1 VDPRTMGIGPV
12 PAARRALER
21 AGLTLDDMDLVEV
34 NEAFAA
40 QYLAVEQELGLDR
53 ERTNVD
59 GGAVALGH
67 PLGASGARITLHLLH
82 ALRRRGGRYGL
93 GAACIGGGQ
102 GISVTMEIL
111 VIGLGVAVVYSFL
124 SLRVL
129 KQYERGVAFFLGRYW
144 GTKGPGVVFLPALF
158 AGQKRVSLRIVALDI
173 PPQDVI
179 TRDNVSVKVNA
190 VLYMRVGD
198 PAKAVIEIEDYLYAT
213 SQLAQTTL
221 RSVLGEVELDEL
233 LSDREKINAVL
244 KKIIDERTDPWGIE
258 VSAVEVKDV
267 DLPDQMKRAMA
278 RQAEA
283 ERERRAKV
291 IAAQGE
297 LQASETLAQAA
308 HTLAKEPTSL
318 QLRYLQTVTEIA
330 AENNST
336 TIFPVPI
343 ELFRPFLQAA
353 SKPAQPKEKGEPE
366 TPALSAGEL
375 SSLMSQ
381 LRIGAARTSQE

>member
-1 VDPRTMGIGPV
+1 MEVLLG
-12 PAARRALER
+12 
-21 AGLTLDDMDLVEV
+21 GL
-34 NEAFAA
+34 A
-40 QYLAVEQELGLDR
+40 
-53 ERTNVD
+53 
-59 GGAVALGH
+59 
-67 PLGASGARITLHLLH
+67 
-82 ALRRRGGRYGL
+82 
-93 GAACIGGGQ
+93 
-102 GISVTMEIL
+102 
-111 VIGLGVAVVYSFL
+111 VAVVYSFL

-129 KQYERGVAFFLGRYW
+129 RQYERGVTFFLGRFW
-144 GTKGPGVVFLPALF
+144 GTKGPGVIFLPAGF
-158 AGQKRVSLRIVALDI
+158 ANQKRVSLRIVALDI

-233 LSDREKINAVL
+233 LADREKINAVL
-244 KKIIDERTDPWGIE
+244 KRIIDMRTDPWGIE

-308 HTLAKEPTSL
+308 RTLASEPTSL
-318 QLRYLQTVTEIA
+318 QLRYLQTVSEIA
-330 AENNST
+330 TENNST
-336 TIFPVPI
+336 TIFPIPI

-353 SKPAQPKEKGEPE
+353 QATQASPAARPAEALEPGEPP

-375 SSLMSQ
+375 STLMSQ
-381 LRIGAARTSQE
+381 LRIGAARGPSQD

>member
-1 VDPRTMGIGPV
+1 MN
-12 PAARRALER
+12 L
-21 AGLTLDDMDLVEV
+21 M
-34 NEAFAA
+34 
-40 QYLAVEQELGLDR
+40 
-53 ERTNVD
+53 
-59 GGAVALGH
+59 
-67 PLGASGARITLHLLH
+67 LGALAAVLL
-82 ALRRRGGRYGL
+82 
-93 GAACIGGGQ
+93 
-102 GISVTMEIL
+102 
-111 VIGLGVAVVYSFL
+111 YSFA

-129 KQYERGVAFFLGRYW
+129 RQYERGVSFFLGKYW
-144 GTKGPGVVFLPALF
+144 GTKGPGLFFLPVGLAHL
-158 AGQKRVSLRIVALDI
+158 KRVSLRTVALDI

-190 VLYMRVGD
+190 VLYMKVSD
-198 PAKAVIEIEDYLYAT
+198 PARAIIEIEDYLYAT

-244 KKIIDERTDPWGIE
+244 KKIIDERTEEWGIA

-291 IAAQGE
+291 INAQGE

-308 HTLAKEPTSL
+308 RTLAQEPSAI

-336 TIFPVPI
+336 TIFPLPI
-343 ELFRPFLQAA
+343 DLIRPFMQMADRALAA
-353 SKPAQPKEKGEPE
+353 SAKPGAL
-366 TPALSAGEL
+366 PAPDPLSALPQIQPATAKRPATE
-375 SSLMSQ
+375 
-381 LRIGAARTSQE
+381 

>member
-1 VDPRTMGIGPV
+1 
-12 PAARRALER
+12 
-21 AGLTLDDMDLVEV
+21 MDLMLG
-34 NEAFAA
+34 A
-40 QYLAVEQELGLDR
+40 LAV
-53 ERTNVD
+53 V
-59 GGAVALGH
+59 
-67 PLGASGARITLHLLH
+67 LL
-82 ALRRRGGRYGL
+82 
-93 GAACIGGGQ
+93 
-102 GISVTMEIL
+102 
-111 VIGLGVAVVYSFL
+111 YSFA

-129 KQYERGVAFFLGRYW
+129 RQYERGVSFFLGKYW
-144 GTKGPGVVFLPALF
+144 GTKGPGLFFLPVGLAHL
-158 AGQKRVSLRIVALDI
+158 KRVSLRTVALDI

-190 VLYMRVGD
+190 VLYMKVSD
-198 PAKAVIEIEDYLYAT
+198 PARAIIEIEDYLYAT

-244 KKIIDERTDPWGIE
+244 KKIIDERTDEWGIA

-291 IAAQGE
+291 INAQGE

-308 HTLAKEPTSL
+308 RTLAQEPSAI

-336 TIFPVPI
+336 TIFPLPI
-343 ELFRPFLQAA
+343 DLIRPFMQMADRALA
-353 SKPAQPKEKGEPE
+353 SSAKPGAL
-366 TPALSAGEL
+366 PAPDPLSALPQVQPAMAKRPATE
-375 SSLMSQ
+375 
-381 LRIGAARTSQE
+381 

>member
-1 VDPRTMGIGPV
+1 MELLLP
-12 PAARRALER
+12 L
-21 AGLTLDDMDLVEV
+21 L
-34 NEAFAA
+34 
-40 QYLAVEQELGLDR
+40 LA
-53 ERTNVD
+53 
-59 GGAVALGH
+59 AVA
-67 PLGASGARITLHLLH
+67 
-82 ALRRRGGRYGL
+82 
-93 GAACIGGGQ
+93 
-102 GISVTMEIL
+102 
-111 VIGLGVAVVYSFL
+111 YSFV
-124 SLRVL
+124 SLRVIR
-129 KQYERGVAFFLGRYW
+129 QYERGVSFFLGRFW
-144 GTKGPGVVFLPALF
+144 GTKGPGLIFLPAGF
-158 AGQKRVSLRIVALDI
+158 ASQKRVSLRIVALDI

-190 VLYMRVGD
+190 VLYMRVTD
-198 PAKAVIEIEDYLYAT
+198 PAKAIIEIEDYLYAT

-244 KKIIDERTDPWGIE
+244 KKIIDTRTDAWGIE

-308 HTLAKEPTSL
+308 RNLATEPSAI

-336 TIFPVPI
+336 TIFPIPM
-343 ELFRPFLQAA
+343 ELFTPFLQAHQQRQQVRPPSTVPGPLPSTEPPGTA
-353 SKPAQPKEKGEPE
+353 LPA
-366 TPALSAGEL
+366 AEL
-375 SSLMSQ
+375 SDLMSQ
-381 LRIGAARTSQE
+381 LRLGAAQKPAQD

>member
-1 VDPRTMGIGPV
+1 M
-12 PAARRALER
+12 E
-21 AGLTLDDMDLVEV
+21 MM
-34 NEAFAA
+34 
-40 QYLAVEQELGLDR
+40 
-53 ERTNVD
+53 
-59 GGAVALGH
+59 
-67 PLGASGARITLHLLH
+67 LGALVFVLL
-82 ALRRRGGRYGL
+82 
-93 GAACIGGGQ
+93 
-102 GISVTMEIL
+102 
-111 VIGLGVAVVYSFL
+111 YSFA

-129 KQYERGVAFFLGRYW
+129 KQYERGVAFFLGKYW
-144 GTKGPGVVFLPALF
+144 GTKGPGLFFLPAGL
-158 AGQKRVSLRIVALDI
+158 AHLKRVSLRTVALDI

-190 VLYMRVGD
+190 VLYMKVSD
-198 PAKAVIEIEDYLYAT
+198 PARAIIEIEDYLYAT

-244 KKIIDERTDPWGIE
+244 KKIIDERTDEWGIA

-291 IAAQGE
+291 INAQGE

-308 HTLAKEPTSL
+308 RTLAQEPSAI

-336 TIFPVPI
+336 TIFPLPI
-343 ELFRPFLQAA
+343 DLIRPFMQMADRALA
-353 SKPAQPKEKGEPE
+353 SSAKPGAL
-366 TPALSAGEL
+366 PAPDPLSALPQVQPAMAKRPATE
-375 SSLMSQ
+375 
-381 LRIGAARTSQE
+381 